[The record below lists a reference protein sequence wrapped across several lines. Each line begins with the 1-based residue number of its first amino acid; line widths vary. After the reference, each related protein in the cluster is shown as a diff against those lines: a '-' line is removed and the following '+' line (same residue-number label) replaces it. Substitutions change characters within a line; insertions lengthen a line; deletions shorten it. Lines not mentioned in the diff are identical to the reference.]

1 MDPELSGAETP
12 GAILEFVTKKNKKD
26 NKITGEKIEEKK
38 EKNIKEE
45 KIEKKVEVQNNE
57 NISQDSSL
65 REIKKK
71 IFDTDIF
78 ADRYKS
84 GVNIARNDINKDEL
98 DIAITYDNEFFQ
110 KFYKDIVL
118 SMPSNV
124 QKWLEKIYTEGRG
137 SYIGLVIGVE
147 AKDKNEFYVKLGN
160 NQKVIYNKELIG
172 KDNNKDIVEIM
183 DYFSRAKFVRLWLI
197 LQQNNKNKEIYIK
210 DYEDLSKT
218 NKFKEK
224 ISEYKEKFKLTWY
237 EFLLCAMGY
246 NPFDLNEKERKIMDK
261 LYVPRVLS
269 LFPVWLPTADSLYNP
284 YTHMLQLT
292 VPSTGKTKFYLLLQA
307 YLDIGYIQGIPT
319 RARLVYHAEKD
330 ALGEIHFSEYLLL
343 DEIDKA
349 ESEEYIDF
357 MKTMSEGLDSG
368 RWSAEKGSA
377 ERIREV
383 MRGRRLPRGFIFLGN
398 LGEEYANEVEQ
409 VKGASDIYK
418 YDNARI
424 AAKMLLK
431 EKAKGNS
438 KYTNAIDALISR
450 IGIVSVVP
458 EHFNVNKIKA
468 DRMLNPIAMH
478 ELISILQEE
487 IDRITNNFDKYI
499 DMEKIRQLGQF
510 DDARLEENA
519 KKIAVKIKALE
530 IDKYLGKP
538 AEELAVEI
546 INGTWEWPKKD
557 KK

>member
-1 MDPELSGAETP
+1 MDSELPGSETP
-12 GAILEFVTKKNKKD
+12 GAILEFVTKKDKKD
-26 NKITGEKIEEKK
+26 NKTTEEKKEEKK

-65 REIKKK
+65 KEIKKK

-84 GVNIARNDINKDEL
+84 GINIARNDINRDEI
-98 DIAITYDNEFFQ
+98 DIAITYDNKFFQ

-124 QKWLEKIYTEGRG
+124 QKWLLKIYTEGKG
-137 SYIGLVIGVE
+137 SYIGSIISVE

-160 NQKVIYNKELIG
+160 NQKVIYNKEIVE
-172 KDNNKDIVEIM
+172 KDKNKDIIEIM

-224 ISEYKEKFKLTWY
+224 IKEYKEKYKLTWY

-246 NPFDLNEKERKIMDK
+246 NPFDLDEKERKIMNK

-284 YTHMLQLT
+284 YTHTLQLT
-292 VPSTGKTKFYLLLQA
+292 LPSTGKTKFYLLLQG

-330 ALGEIHFSEYLLL
+330 ALGEIHFSEYVIL

-349 ESEEYIDF
+349 ESQEFIDF

-368 RWSAEKGSA
+368 RWSAEKGNA

-398 LGEEYANEVEQ
+398 LGEEYANELEQ
-409 VKGASDIYK
+409 VKEASAIYN
-418 YDNARI
+418 YENARK
-424 AAKMLLK
+424 AAKYLLK

-438 KYTNAIDALISR
+438 KYINSIDALISR

-458 EHFNVNKIKA
+458 EHFNVNKIKS
-468 DRMLNPIAMH
+468 DRMLNPIAIH

-487 IDRITNNFDKYI
+487 IDKIANNFDKYI
-499 DMEKIRQLGQF
+499 NAEKIRQLGQF

-546 INGTWEWPKKD
+546 VNGTWEWLKKD
-557 KK
+557 ER

>member
-1 MDPELSGAETP
+1 MDPELSGSETP
-12 GAILEFVTKKNKKD
+12 GAILEFVKKEDKKD
-26 NKITGEKIEEKK
+26 NKITKEKEEEKK

-45 KIEKKVEVQNNE
+45 KTEKKVEVQNNE
-57 NISQDSSL
+57 NINQDSSL

-98 DIAITYDNEFFQ
+98 DITMIYDNEFFQ

-118 SMPSNV
+118 SMPSNI
-124 QKWLEKIYTEGRG
+124 QKWLEKIYTEGKG
-137 SYIGLVIGVE
+137 SYIGSIIGVE

-160 NQKVIYNKELIG
+160 NQKVIYDKKIIG
-172 KDNNKDIVEIM
+172 KDKNKDIIEIM
-183 DYFSRAKFVRLWLI
+183 DYFSKAKFVRLWLI

-224 ISEYKEKFKLTWY
+224 IREYKEKYKLTWY
-237 EFLLCAMGY
+237 EFLLSAMGY
-246 NPFDLNEKERKIMDK
+246 NIYDLSNEERKLMDK

-284 YTHMLQLT
+284 YTHTLQLT
-292 VPSTGKTKFYLLLQA
+292 PPSTGKTKFYLLLQG

-330 ALGEIHFSEYLLL
+330 ALGEIHFSEYLIL

-349 ESEEYIDF
+349 ESQEFVDF

-368 RWSAEKGSA
+368 RWSAEKGNA
-377 ERIREV
+377 EKIREV

-398 LGEEYANEVEQ
+398 LGEEYANEMEQ
-409 VKGASDIYK
+409 IKGASDIYK
-418 YDNARI
+418 YDNARK
-424 AAKMLLK
+424 AAKALLK

-438 KYTNAIDALISR
+438 KYTNSIDALISR
-450 IGIVSVVP
+450 VGIVSVVP

-468 DRMLNPIAMH
+468 NRILNPIAMH
-478 ELISILQEE
+478 ELINILQEE
-487 IDRITNNFDKYI
+487 IDKIANNFDKYI
-499 DMEKIRQLGQF
+499 DVEKIRQLGQF
-510 DDARLEENA
+510 DDARLEENT

-530 IDKYLGKP
+530 IDKYLGRSV
-538 AEELAVEI
+538 EELAVEI
-546 INGTWEWPKKD
+546 VNGTWEWPKNEKA
-557 KK
+557 